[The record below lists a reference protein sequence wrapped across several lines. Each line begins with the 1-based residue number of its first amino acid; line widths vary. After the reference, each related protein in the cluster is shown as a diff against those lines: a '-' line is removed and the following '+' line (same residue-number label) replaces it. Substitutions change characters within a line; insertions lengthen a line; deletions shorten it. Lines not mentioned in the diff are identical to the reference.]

1 MKILGGVLAALAF
14 VVLGFAGGAARAQ
27 PGVSPPPFD
36 QQALDEL
43 LAPIALYPD
52 ALLTQVL
59 IASTYPLEV
68 VQAARLVDRS
78 RDLEPDALAGVAEA
92 QAWDPSVIAL
102 VRFPSVLAMMDEKL
116 DWTQRLGDAFLAQQA
131 DVMNTVQALRARAQ
145 AAGNLD
151 SNAQQTVVVQDRYI
165 VIEPTQPQFVYVPFF
180 DPMFVYGNWWWGA
193 PPRWVWVPPPRYRP
207 PGWGP
212 GWGPGIGWGRPIG
225 APPWIWHGRAPNWRE
240 RNIVVNNTTII
251 NNGGR
256 GAPVWTHNPGPRRGV
271 SDPRWREGP
280 PPGATRPSGPD
291 RTRPGGA
298 QPMPERTRPGGA
310 QPMPERTRPTGPDRT
325 RPGSPQPQPDAR
337 PLPTRPGA
345 GSNAPQATAP
355 TAPSTPGDN
364 GGGRHGSRPGSRPP
378 PGDAA
383 APGNARPPR
392 AGAPAANPEAGRP
405 ARPAP
410 APPRQ
415 APAADAPGAPG
426 ARAAPPE
433 RSRGDGEPA
442 SARKEAPDRSRGDRD
457 AGSARP
463 GGISPARATP

>member
-1 MKILGGVLAALAF
+1 MELFGRLLAALAF
-14 VVLGFAGGAARAQ
+14 FVLGFGSGAAHAQ
-27 PGVSPPPFD
+27 TGVSSPPFD
-36 QQALDEL
+36 QQVLDEL

-52 ALLTQVL
+52 VLLTQVL

-78 RDLEPDALAGVAEA
+78 RDMAPDALASVAEA
-92 QAWDPSVIAL
+92 QPWDPSVIAL
-102 VRFPSVLAMMDEKL
+102 VRFPSVLAMMDDKL
-116 DWTQRLGDAFLAQQA
+116 DWTQKLGDAFLAQQA
-131 DVMNTVQALRARAQ
+131 DVMDTVQALRARAQ

-151 SNAQQTVVVQDRYI
+151 SNPQQTVVLQDRFI

-180 DPMFVYGNWWWGA
+180 NPMFVYGNWWWGA
-193 PPRWVWVPPPRYRP
+193 PPRWVWVPPPRFQP

-225 APPWIWHGRAPNWRE
+225 APPWLWHGRAPNWQN

-251 NNGGR
+251 NNNNVTINKGR

-298 QPMPERTRPGGA
+298 QPLPERTRPS
-310 QPMPERTRPTGPDRT
+310 GPDGS
-325 RPGSPQPQPDAR
+325 RPGNPRPQPDTR
-337 PLPTRPGA
+337 PAPTRPGL
-345 GSNAPQATAP
+345 GSNAPQATLP
-355 TAPSTPGDN
+355 TAPTPPADN
-364 GGGRHGSRPGSRPP
+364 NGGRHGSRPGSRPP
-378 PGDAA
+378 PGDAG
-383 APGNARPPR
+383 PPTHARPPR

-405 ARPAP
+405 ARPVP
-410 APPRQ
+410 SPPRQ
-415 APAADAPGAPG
+415 APAADVPGAPG
-426 ARAAPPE
+426 TRPVPPE
-433 RSRGDGEPA
+433 RPRGGGDAASTRPVPPDGV
-442 SARKEAPDRSRGDRD
+442 RGGRD
-457 AGSARP
+457 SGSARP